1 MANGGNV
8 VQVKAGPNVYT
19 VLIMVAALAL
29 LVSIGFSYVR
39 LTSPVEEGGY
49 GMEPGDMFKAPAEQ
63 KPVIDSGVPKTTDLD
78 QP

>member
-8 VQVKAGPNVYT
+8 VHVKAGPNVYT
-19 VLIMVAALAL
+19 VLIMIAALAL
-29 LVSIGFSYVR
+29 LVSVGFSYYR
-39 LTSPVEEGGY
+39 LTASVEDGGL
-49 GMEPGDMFKAPAEQ
+49 GMETGDMFKAPAEQ